1 MLLTRRPVSRK
12 GKKWKHEDAS
22 EMMFDDMI
30 RQYNLGIS
38 EQDAT
43 FIKALIAGDKT
54 RCACVFL
61 RVIPLLI
68 LMACV

>member
-1 MLLTRRPVSRK
+1 
-12 GKKWKHEDAS
+12 
-22 EMMFDDMI
+22 MMFDDMI

-61 RVIPLLI
+61 RVMPLLI